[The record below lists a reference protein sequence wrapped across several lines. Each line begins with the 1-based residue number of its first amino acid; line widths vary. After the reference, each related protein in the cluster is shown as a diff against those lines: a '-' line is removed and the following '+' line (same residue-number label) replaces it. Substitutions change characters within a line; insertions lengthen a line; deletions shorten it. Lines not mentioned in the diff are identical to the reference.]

1 MQNHFKVK
9 PQAKYAT
16 LDQLLHEYRQ
26 NGVDSEGQ
34 FTLNPVRARELLEQF
49 QLPEPSY
56 YALHLVSFLI
66 GAGARAVSIFSSKG
80 QIRYEAPGAQLDT
93 DTLKSPFSVLLK
105 SGASAHLSELAL
117 ALNTVLGQPN
127 TRVEVSYGK
136 SLATYTSEEIRVVG
150 IAPTEPPTI
159 QVKARF
165 GKPGADRELELI
177 REAFRWTTVPIRIN
191 GQGIPIAG
199 YTHQEEGLELHL
211 QNSKYPLLLG
221 NKVEHRVTKPVT
233 ANFSA
238 LIRVGR
244 HRPGLRLVFL
254 GRDYGKP
261 LPWDLQV
268 PGWQVEVTV
277 NTDSLKK
284 DLSQQDIL
292 ENELYK
298 NLLAALRNQLEWAT
312 AFLLTQL
319 PPPDSAEPLVDDLVE
334 GMFQAGQV
342 DQAFAYQSRLV
353 QSLGLI
359 QDKQKKGKAIFRLA
373 LMQERRGEA
382 DASQQRLGLELLRA
396 AQSHDPI
403 EPDWTILKARMAFQ
417 SPSVELVQA
426 VNRFLTGRSVPLA
439 AKEHCYRWLLKNG
452 QRDPR
457 ETVVYRVELSRQI
470 FETGRPAEALSELE
484 TAYSGEEGKALSEN
498 VDLGLR
504 AARLRGEIAAQMGQM
519 ESSLKYLGIY
529 LNGLREQHGQY
540 SLQLGTTLEQLALI
554 LDHLGQG
561 KQADEYR
568 AWSKRLYQA

>member
-16 LDQLLHEYRQ
+16 LDQLLHEYKQ

-34 FTLNPVRARELLEQF
+34 FTLNPIRARELLEQF
-49 QLPEPSY
+49 QLPEPSH

-66 GAGARAVSIFSSKG
+66 GAGARGVSIFSSKG
-80 QIRYEAPGAQLDT
+80 QIRYEAPGAQLDI

-150 IAPTEPPTI
+150 IAPTELLTI

-165 GKPGADRELELI
+165 GKAGADRELELI
-177 REAFRWTTVPIRIN
+177 REAFRWTTLPIRIN

-199 YTHQEEGLELHL
+199 YTHQDEGLELHL
-211 QNSKYPLLLG
+211 QNPDYPLLVG
-221 NKVEHRVTKPVT
+221 KNVEHRITKPIK

-244 HRPGLRLVFL
+244 HKPGLRVISL

-261 LPWDLQV
+261 LPWNLQV

-277 NTDSLKK
+277 DTDTLKK
-284 DLSQQDIL
+284 DLSQQDLL
-292 ENELYK
+292 ENERYK
-298 NLLAALRNQLEWAT
+298 NLLQALRNQLEWAT
-312 AFLLTQL
+312 AYLLTQL

-334 GMFQAGQV
+334 GMFRAGQA
-342 DQAFAYQSRLV
+342 DQVFAYQSRLV

-359 QDKQKKGKAIFRLA
+359 PDKQKKGKAILRLA
-373 LMQERRGEA
+373 LLQESRGEVE
-382 DASQQRLGLELLRA
+382 ASQQRLGLELLRA
-396 AQSHDPI
+396 AGSTDPT

-417 SPSVELVQA
+417 PPSLELVQS
-426 VNRFLTGRSVPLA
+426 VNRFLSGSAVPLA

-457 ETVVYRVELSRQI
+457 EMVVYRVELSRQI
-470 FETGRPAEALSELE
+470 FETGRPAEALQQLE
-484 TAYSGEEGKALSEN
+484 TAYSDEEGKALAEN

-519 ESSLKYLGIY
+519 ESSLKYLGLY
-529 LNGLREQHGQY
+529 LNGMREKHGQY

-554 LDHLGQG
+554 LEHLGQS